1 VSRIAQVRRGFEMNK
16 RELKK
21 ALKAYAIRQLWF
33 RKETLESFEVM
44 NSLRTDRQKERVQE
58 VIIEIMKEWK

>member
-1 VSRIAQVRRGFEMNK
+1 MNK

-44 NSLRTDRQKERVQE
+44 NSLRTDRQKERVEE
-58 VIIEIMKEWK
+58 VILEIMKEWN